1 MTSSKIVK
9 NAATHFVLIIFSLII
24 LLPIIW
30 TIRTSLA
37 IDVVACEIP
46 PRLFFKPTFDNYIEL
61 FRKNHY
67 DRFFLNSIIISLG
80 TTIISIPIAAFGGYA
95 FSRYRT
101 GGKTLQ
107 FSIIATQMLPG
118 IVLIVPLFIL
128 FKGVNLTNSY
138 IGMILA
144 YMAFNIPFLVWLLM
158 GFFEGI
164 PVDIEEA
171 AAIDGLTPIGTVL
184 RIIIPVSK
192 PGIMS
197 SSILSFIFCWNEFLF
212 ALVLTGQETKT
223 VPVSLAAMVT
233 FRGIQYGKLSAGI
246 IIAIIP
252 MIIISIFVKKYLI
265 RGLTFGA
272 IK

>member
-1 MTSSKIVK
+1 
-9 NAATHFVLIIFSLII
+9 

-30 TIRTSLA
+30 TIRTSFA
-37 IDVVACEIP
+37 IDVVAYEIP
-46 PRLFFKPTFDNYIEL
+46 PRLFIKPTFENYVNL
-61 FRKNHY
+61 FVKNNY
-67 DRFFLNSIIISLG
+67 DRFFLNSILISVG
-80 TTIISIPIAAFGGYA
+80 TTIISVPIASFGAYA
-95 FSRYRT
+95 FTRYRT

-107 FSIIATQMLPG
+107 FSVIATQMLPG
-118 IVLIVPLFIL
+118 IVLIIPIFII
-128 FKGVNLTNSY
+128 FKYINLTDSY
-138 IGMILA
+138 LGMILA
-144 YMAFNIPFLVWLLM
+144 YMAFNIPFLVWILM
-158 GFFEGI
+158 GFFENI
-164 PVDIEEA
+164 PIDIEEA
-171 AAIDGLTPIGTVL
+171 AAIDGLSPIGTVL

-212 ALVLTGQETKT
+212 ALVLTGQDTRT

-246 IIAIIP
+246 IVAIIP
-252 MIIISIFVKKYLI
+252 MILISLFVKKYLV